1 MNKRKILDLINIII
15 LLYIWAV
22 SAIQYPTLPQSIPT
36 HFGFDGNADSY
47 GSKLTL
53 FTIPAIATALF
64 FLLKYLSGN
73 PDSPLLNIPD
83 KMRQNRKLTAVF
95 VRVMLFYVL
104 LLFADIATEVPLIAK
119 GNYEKLSPTSFI
131 IIGLMF
137 LSVIGYFFYARKKLH
152 QID

>member
-1 MNKRKILDLINIII
+1 MNKRKILDLINIIV

-22 SAIQYPTLPQSIPT
+22 SAIQYPSLSESIPT
-36 HFGFDGNADSY
+36 HFGFDGNPDSY
-47 GSKLTL
+47 SSKLTL

-119 GNYEKLSPTSFI
+119 GNYEKLSPASSI

-137 LSVIGYFFYARKKLH
+137 LSVIGYFFYARKKLQ